1 MIHNRNW
8 LRAALSMVLALCL
21 IVGVPTVALAAPA
34 GSCTDEAALATFVD
48 YTIEY
53 CPEAQELIDL
63 MVEKVIDNET
73 YYSMLGQSK
82 TSADIKQMAIQA
94 IENEI
99 TDEMITELGLEA
111 TAANRTMLA
120 EEAYVVAVMYY
131 DYLEANGD
139 TTLSREGA
147 NEVCMEEMIRFGLV
161 KGKNVFNS
169 KATEMA
175 GIVYDTYQEY
185 LEGGEEAADA
195 YAEKHVT
202 VPHAFTAGECSV
214 CDAALYRIAGDNRY
228 ETAFDVADALKA
240 ELGVTQFNAVIV
252 ASGTDFA
259 DALAGSYLAAVK
271 SAPILL
277 TNKFNIDNVVEYIQA
292 NLAANGTA
300 YILGGTAAVSADFE
314 TALETALGRE
324 ATRLAGDN
332 RYLTNLAILKEAGVT
347 ADQEILVCTGT
358 NFADSLSASAAG
370 KPILLV
376 NNRALLDQQKEYL
389 AALGTSSKLVVLGG
403 TSAVS
408 TDMATALKAYGTVS
422 RIAGD
427 NRYLTS
433 LAIAEY
439 FFPEATTA
447 VVAYG
452 ANFPDGLCG
461 GALAY
466 AMKAPLI
473 LSNNVNAGTSA
484 EYTCEAGITS
494 GYALGGTGLIS
505 DAAVSEIFGQFRE
518 IAVTLK

>member
-8 LRAALSMVLALCL
+8 LRTALSLVLAVCL
-21 IVGVPTVALAAPA
+21 MAGVTTVALAAPA

-53 CPEAQELIDL
+53 CPQAQELIDL
-63 MVEKVIDNET
+63 MVEKVIDNST

-82 TSADIKQMAIQA
+82 TSADIKKMAISA
-94 IENEI
+94 IEDEI

-120 EEAYVVAVMYY
+120 EEAYVIAVMYY

-147 NEVCMEEMIRFGLV
+147 NKVCMEEMIRFGLV
-161 KGKNVFNS
+161 KGKDVFNS

-175 GIVYDTYQEY
+175 GVVYETYQEY
-185 LEGGEEAADA
+185 LEGGEEAATT

-240 ELGVTQFNAVIV
+240 ELGVSKFTTVII

-271 SAPILL
+271 NAPILL
-277 TNKFNIDNVVEYIQA
+277 TNKFNIDNVASYIST
-292 NLAANGTA
+292 NLDANGTV
-300 YILGGTAAVSADFE
+300 YILGGEAAVAKDIESKLPV
-314 TALETALGRE
+314 TPK
-324 ATRLAGDN
+324 RLAGDN
-332 RYLTNLAILKEAGVT
+332 RYLTNLEILKEAGVT
-347 ADQEILVCTGT
+347 AGDEILVCTGT
-358 NFADSLSASAAG
+358 NFADSLSASASG

-376 NNRALLDQQKEYL
+376 NNRALLDGQKEYL
-389 AALGTSSKLVVLGG
+389 AGLGTSSKLVVLGG

-408 TDMATALKAYGTVS
+408 ANMANALKTYGSVS

-439 FFPEATTA
+439 FFPEATSA

-452 ANFPDGLCG
+452 GNFPDGLCG

-473 LSNNVNAGTSA
+473 LTNDKIASTVATETA
-484 EYTCEAGITS
+484 KFAITS
-494 GYALGGTGLIS
+494 GYALGGTKLIS
-505 DAAVSEIFGQFRE
+505 DAAVSEIFGQYRE